1 MYKASVDSAPLC
13 CVGSLL
19 VINSFLDQAVWSIF
33 SDSGSTSEE
42 FRASVWGKLI
52 ASESFLHANE
62 VAGVFRFFEREE
74 SHTH

>member
-1 MYKASVDSAPLC
+1 MHEAGVESAGLS
-13 CVGSLL
+13 CVASLL
-19 VINSFLDQAVWSIF
+19 AINSFLEQAVWSIF
-33 SDSGSTSEE
+33 SDSGSTSKE

-62 VAGVFRFFEREE
+62 MAGVFRFFEREE

>member
-1 MYKASVDSAPLC
+1 MRFSVALLHCSPLTASQSSGVKY
-13 CVGSLL
+13 
-19 VINSFLDQAVWSIF
+19 F
-33 SDSGSTSEE
+33 SDSGSTSEA

-52 ASESFLHANE
+52 ASESFLDANE